1 MDFDV
6 IIVGGG
12 PAGLTAA
19 WRCAERGL
27 RTLVIEKK
35 PRICENKR
43 ANTCY
48 LHIAPGMYGENI
60 SLRRTPGESRLVFQE
75 NGFSLRY
82 TGEQFDYYDS
92 YMLSPSGHK
101 VHYRGNNQPLGTV
114 FNMDAILSDLLRE
127 ASGRG
132 AGFMTSALVVSGE
145 NRGDRARVTVKKA
158 AQSLTLEGR
167 KILVCEGLSS
177 RVVETLG
184 LNKKREWLGKAPFL
198 QYTMEGTDCPL
209 EPGPISIKGS
219 RRIIMA
225 PDATGKNR
233 WSLITSSTLPAK
245 GCKTNVDYFLNDSII
260 SPWFKKAYPVKRL
273 ATTVEIFTP
282 LLEPYEGH
290 FLIVGE
296 SAGCAE
302 TQVHGAMLSGF
313 WAGDAVYEELLNGGG
328 FKGYQKKWVEA
339 FHWCKEE
346 WRHALVKNSILYPY
360 FKDEELDY
368 LFSLLDGQVV
378 VTGPSNPFTSMENL
392 MNLFLAQPGIEKEIA
407 QKVER
412 FKHLESGDIKELRQK
427 RLKRHL

>member
-167 KILVCEGLSS
+167 KILV
-177 RVVETLG
+177 
-184 LNKKREWLGKAPFL
+184 
-198 QYTMEGTDCPL
+198 
-209 EPGPISIKGS
+209 
-219 RRIIMA
+219 
-225 PDATGKNR
+225 
-233 WSLITSSTLPAK
+233 
-245 GCKTNVDYFLNDSII
+245 
-260 SPWFKKAYPVKRL
+260 
-273 ATTVEIFTP
+273 
-282 LLEPYEGH
+282 
-290 FLIVGE
+290 
-296 SAGCAE
+296 
-302 TQVHGAMLSGF
+302 
-313 WAGDAVYEELLNGGG
+313 
-328 FKGYQKKWVEA
+328 
-339 FHWCKEE
+339 
-346 WRHALVKNSILYPY
+346 
-360 FKDEELDY
+360 
-368 LFSLLDGQVV
+368 
-378 VTGPSNPFTSMENL
+378 
-392 MNLFLAQPGIEKEIA
+392 
-407 QKVER
+407 
-412 FKHLESGDIKELRQK
+412 
-427 RLKRHL
+427 